1 MPHLTALQWA
11 LGIFS
16 GIMIGVSK
24 TGAPGAAS
32 MVIPLMVMI
41 VGDAR
46 MSAAWTQPML
56 SSGDLLGV
64 YYWRKHADAR
74 KLLSLIPWVL
84 VGIVAGWFA
93 LNLNESVIRKLV
105 AMIVLLMLIVQV
117 WRRWGSKTE
126 VQGNPA
132 FYGVS
137 AGFATTIANAAG
149 PVMSM
154 YLLSQ
159 RLPKEKFVATGAW
172 FFFVA
177 NLLKVPVYMYYH
189 LYSRASLLFDLSMLP
204 AVLVGAVAGRWMVPR
219 LPQRVF
225 DLLVIVITAVSCL
238 LLLR

>member
-1 MPHLTALQWA
+1 MPHLAAWQWV

-16 GIMIGVSK
+16 GLMIGVSK
-24 TGAPGAAS
+24 TGAPGATS

-46 MSAAWTQPML
+46 MAAAWTQPML
-56 SSGDLLGV
+56 CSGDVLSV
-64 YYWRKHADAR
+64 YYWRKHADVK
-74 KLLSLIPWVL
+74 KLLSLIPWVV
-84 VGIVAGWFA
+84 VGMVAAGFA
-93 LNLNESVIRKLV
+93 LKLNEAVIRKMV
-105 AMIVLLMLIVQV
+105 AAIVLLMLAVQA
-117 WRRWGSKTE
+117 WRRWGSKSE
-126 VQGNPA
+126 VHGNPA

-159 RLPKEKFVATGAW
+159 RLPKEKFVGTGAW

-177 NLLKVPVYMYYH
+177 NLLKIPLYAYYG
-189 LYSRASLLFDLSMLP
+189 LYTRQSLLFDASLLP
-204 AVLVGAVAGRWMVPR
+204 MVVLGAVVGRWMVPR
-219 LPQRVF
+219 IPQKIF
-225 DLLVIVITAVSCL
+225 DLLVVAITAVSCL